1 MGLNLSTSDAEL
13 RRKFFALQTPRDVAD
28 LLEVD
33 YSRLIYYL
41 HKVPKPK
48 RYLTFPVRKKIRG
61 VRQISSPNTALKI
74 IQKKLNKVLQCVY
87 EPKPSVQGFTLRKN
101 IVTNAVLHSNKRNVL
116 NLDLRGFFPS
126 IHFGRVR
133 GLFMAYPYSIN
144 PPAATILAQIC
155 CFDNQLPQ
163 GAPTSPIVSN
173 MICAK
178 LDSQLQQLAKTH
190 RCTYSRYADDITF
203 STSLQSFRTALVRT
217 NELGQIEI
225 GKELNRIIR
234 ANDFEIN
241 TDKVRVQIDYRHQD
255 ATGLTVNEF
264 PNVRRKFVRQIR
276 AMLHAWQKFGLE
288 NAQKEF
294 LEKYDKK
301 HRGPWKKDPSF
312 KKVVKGKIQFLGM
325 VRGKD
330 DHIYI
335 KFLRELRKLA
345 PELVDYPL
353 TPLEQL
359 LYSYKDFAEMSD
371 HHRRGFLLQDLINEL
386 FELFGIQ
393 VVESFTRNEGA
404 EQIDGAFALNGSH
417 FIVECRWRKKLADV
431 RELDG
436 LLGQVIRSGKQTMGV
451 FLSING
457 WSKNVPELLKQN
469 PEKSIILINGDDL
482 YKVLSE
488 EINLEDLLKAKLRHL
503 NFKGEPYL
511 SAVEIISKT
520 DI

>member
-1 MGLNLSTSDAEL
+1 MGLNLSTSDTEL

-28 LLEVD
+28 LLELD
-33 YSRLIYYL
+33 YSRLIYHL

-48 RYLTFPVRKKIRG
+48 RYLTFPVRKKTSG

-87 EPKPSVQGFTLRKN
+87 EPKPSVQGFTPRKN

-116 NLDLRGFFPS
+116 NLDLRDFFPS

-133 GLFMAYPYSIN
+133 GLFMAYPYFIN
-144 PPAATILAQIC
+144 PLAATTLAKIC

-178 LDSQLQQLAKTH
+178 LDSQLQQLAKKH
-190 RCTYSRYADDITF
+190 KCTYTRYADDMTF
-203 STSLQSFRTALVRT
+203 STSLRSFHVTLVRI

-234 ANDFEIN
+234 ENDFEIN
-241 TDKVRVQIDYRHQD
+241 TDKVRVQINSRHQD
-255 ATGLTVNEF
+255 VTGLTVNEF

-276 AMLHAWQKFGLE
+276 AMLHAWEKFGLE

-294 LEKYDKK
+294 LEKYDNK
-301 HRGPWKKDPSF
+301 HRSPWKRDLSY
-312 KKVVKGKIQFLGM
+312 KKVVKGKIVFLGM
-325 VRGKD
+325 VRGKENP
-330 DHIYI
+330 IYI
-335 KFLRELRKLA
+335 KYLKKLRQLA
-345 PELVDYPL
+345 PELVDYPI
-353 TPLEQL
+353 TPLEAL
-359 LYSYKDFAEMSD
+359 LYSYNKLARMSD
-371 HHRRGFLLQDLINEL
+371 HHRRGYLLQDLLNNL
-386 FELFGIQ
+386 FNLFRIR
-393 VVESFTRNEGA
+393 VVESFTRNEGG
-404 EQIDGAFALNGSH
+404 EQIDGAFVLDGWH
-417 FIVECRWRKKLADV
+417 YIVECRWREKLANI

-436 LLGQVIRSGKQTMGV
+436 LYGQVDRSGRQTMGV

-457 WSKNVPELLKQN
+457 WSENVPDLLKQN
-469 PEKSIILINGDDL
+469 AQKSIVLINEGDL

-488 EINLEDLLKAKLRHL
+488 EVDLRVLIGAKLEHL
-503 NFKGEPYL
+503 NFRAEPYL
-511 SAVEIISKT
+511 SADDIITKMN
-520 DI
+520 D